1 MLDVT
6 SKTKII
12 VFDLDDTL
20 YKEVDFVLSGYRA
33 VDARVKADYNFDGAF
48 EIMRQAFEAHE
59 NPFDALEKAI
69 DGNIDTKALVETY
82 RNHMPDIALSR
93 TTELTLDNLAGEDA
107 VLCLITDGRSTT
119 QRNKIAALKLNRYI
133 LDENITIS
141 EEIGAEKTERR
152 AFDIIAKK
160 FPQAKQFYY
169 IGDNTAKDFF
179 WPNRMKWTTICIE
192 DNGQNIHKQKF
203 DGDRMHN
210 PQIIISNFYE
220 VPYIIFQ

>member
-33 VDARVKADYNFDGAF
+33 VDARVKADYNFDDAF

-107 VLCLITDGRSTT
+107 VLCLITDGRSIT

>member
-1 MLDVT
+1 MLDVS

-33 VDARVKADYNFDGAF
+33 VDARVKADYNFDCAF

-107 VLCLITDGRSTT
+107 VLCLITDGRSIT

-210 PQIIISNFYE
+210 SQIIISNFYE

>member
-1 MLDVT
+1 MLDIT
-6 SKTKII
+6 PNTKII
-12 VFDLDDTL
+12 AFDLDDTL
-20 YKEVDFVLSGYRA
+20 YKEEDFVFSGYRA
-33 VDARVKADYNFDGAF
+33 VDAHVKEEYGFDDSF
-48 EIMRQAFEAHE
+48 QIMQQAFRTHH
-59 NPFDALEKAI
+59 NPFDALAEAI
-69 DGNIDTKALVETY
+69 DRPIDIDALIAIY
-82 RNHMPDIALSR
+82 RTHKPDITLSR
-93 TTELTLDNLAGEDA
+93 TTELTLENLAGEDA
-107 VLCLITDGRSTT
+107 VLCLITDGRSIT
-119 QRNKIAALKLNRYI
+119 QRNKIAALKLNRFI

-160 FPQAKQFYY
+160 FPQARQFYY

-192 DNGQNIHKQKF
+192 DDGKNIHKQKF

-210 PQIIISNFYE
+210 PQVIISNFYE

>member
-33 VDARVKADYNFDGAF
+33 VDSRVKAEYNFDGAF

-93 TTELTLDNLAGEDA
+93 TTELTLENLAGEDT
-107 VLCLITDGRSTT
+107 VLCLITDGRSIT
-119 QRNKIAALKLNRYI
+119 QRNKIAALKLNRFI

-141 EEIGAEKTERR
+141 EEIGAEKTERL

-192 DNGQNIHKQKF
+192 DDGRNIHKQKF